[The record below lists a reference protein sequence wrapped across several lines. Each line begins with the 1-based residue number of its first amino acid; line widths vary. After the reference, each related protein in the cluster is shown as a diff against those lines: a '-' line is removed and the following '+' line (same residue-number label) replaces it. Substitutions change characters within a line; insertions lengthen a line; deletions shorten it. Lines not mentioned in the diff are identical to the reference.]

1 MDLRIYHDGCRVSAD
16 LLRIESCCVQLLHES
31 VVIADL
37 KSGVLS
43 LLFVSCREV
52 CDDSR
57 KLDARELRELLVLL
71 NCIVALFISE
81 NSESDTAHSCV
92 KCEEAL
98 YRLSAL
104 SHYFI
109 AQSLDVVIMHYDRSQ
124 VILDDCVDTLC
135 RSQAENYDAA
145 LDAVLTEIDAFLESS
160 NGKMI
165 YSVVF
170 EDFGALSRAV
180 SVSVSLDDADHVRA
194 LHLALDL
201 LDIMVKGRHIDLCP
215 YLSQCFLIHSKSPYS
230 LNRPHCFRMTG
241 PV

>member
-1 MDLRIYHDGCRVSAD
+1 M
-16 LLRIESCCVQLLHES
+16 
-31 VVIADL
+31 
-37 KSGVLS
+37 
-43 LLFVSCREV
+43 
-52 CDDSR
+52 CD
-57 KLDARELRELLVLL
+57 DARELDARKLGELLILL
-71 NCIVALFISE
+71 NCIVALFFSE
-81 NSESDTAHSCV
+81 NSESDTAHSCIE
-92 KCEEAL
+92 CEEAL
-98 YRLSAL
+98 YRISAL
-104 SHYFI
+104 SNDLI
-109 AQSLDVVIMHYDRSQ
+109 AQSLDVIIVHYYRCQ
-124 VILDDCVDTLC
+124 VILDNCVDALC

-215 YLSQCFLIHSKSPYS
+215 YLSQCFLIHSKSPYILSRPS
-230 LNRPHCFRMTG
+230 LFAW
-241 PV
+241 PVPQ